1 MPRHLKMKVDDICKV
16 LEQERQSLLSHP
28 LYSRLEG
35 VQSLRVFMEYHVWAV
50 YDFMCLAKR
59 LQATFAPTG
68 FPWTPPQEP
77 QIVRLINEII
87 LGEESDVRANGTTGS
102 HFEFYLEAME
112 EVGASTEAI
121 QRYLHALDAGRSWQG
136 SLQNSGAPAA
146 ASAFVRQTLDAIEN
160 QSIAY
165 IAGAFTFGRETL
177 IPDMFVQFVN
187 SLGKSNPDE
196 FERLIYYLD
205 RHIEVDSEQHGPL
218 ALQML
223 AKTIETDSGKAEDIL
238 EGAQTELLKRAHL
251 WDAVLDAM
259 EFPIESA
266 SAS

>member
-1 MPRHLKMKVDDICKV
+1 
-16 LEQERQSLLSHP
+16 
-28 LYSRLEG
+28 
-35 VQSLRVFMEYHVWAV
+35 
-50 YDFMCLAKR
+50 
-59 LQATFAPTG
+59 
-68 FPWTPPQEP
+68 
-77 QIVRLINEII
+77 
-87 LGEESDVRANGTTGS
+87 
-102 HFEFYLEAME
+102 
-112 EVGASTEAI
+112 
-121 QRYLHALDAGRSWQG
+121 
-136 SLQNSGAPAA
+136 
-146 ASAFVRQTLDAIEN
+146 
-160 QSIAY
+160 
-165 IAGAFTFGRETL
+165 
-177 IPDMFVQFVN
+177 MFVQFVN

-223 AKTIETDSGKAEDIL
+223 AKTIETDNGKAEDIL